1 MSEMLVSGIVHP
13 LPSKI
18 ADLLSLSL
26 LGSGSEMNL
35 FRMAF
40 LCAILRKM
48 FAYFNFKQVF
58 VRSKGLKACGS
69 GFWIIWGDLGV
80 EELFVQIE
88 RGKFNIFSG
97 YLVVF
102 LGAMYILLLNKYI
115 YRNVR

>member
-18 ADLLSLSL
+18 ADLLSLSS

-40 LCAILRKM
+40 LCAILRKI

-58 VRSKGLKACGS
+58 VRSKGLKACGL

-88 RGKFNIFSG
+88 RGKFNIF
-97 YLVVF
+97 
-102 LGAMYILLLNKYI
+102 LGIFSSFFGSNVYIIIK
-115 YRNVR
+115 